1 MKKTILLGAL
11 LLPAVSLYA
20 QESRQDISISAA
32 ALVPP
37 QVNGN
42 DAVYL
47 SPTNTGGALL
57 SYRFLLTPQ
66 SGLEVNYSFFQNT
79 NYYKT
84 NGVVITP
91 IHSREQ
97 EGTVAYVYSRT
108 YRRYN
113 PFVQVGVG
121 GLFFTPIQEGSGT
134 LNAKQQTGIAG
145 LFGGGL
151 AYELSPSFDLRLEYR
166 GLLSK
171 TPSFGVSTFQTNRYE
186 VISMPALGVAY
197 HF

>member
-1 MKKTILLGAL
+1 MKKTIFLGAL
-11 LLPAVSLYA
+11 LVSAASLSA
-20 QESRQDISISAA
+20 QESRQDISISAM
-32 ALVPP
+32 ALVPM

-47 SPTNTGGALL
+47 SPTTAGGGLL

-66 SGLEVNYSFFQNT
+66 SGLEVNYSYATNT
-79 NYYKT
+79 SYFKT
-84 NGVVITP
+84 NGVVVTP
-91 IHSREQ
+91 IHARQQ

-113 PFVQVGVG
+113 PFVEGGVG

-134 LNAKQQTGIAG
+134 LNAKQQTGIGG
-145 LFGGGL
+145 LFGAGL
-151 AYELSPSFDLRLEYR
+151 AYELSPSFDIRVEYR
-166 GLLSK
+166 GFVTK
-171 TPSFGVSTFQTNRYE
+171 TPSFGVTTFQTNRYE
-186 VISMPALGVAY
+186 LINMPVLGVAY